1 MKKWIIDNLEILHT
15 FSCSSWAFS
24 LLIFWSSAMS
34 AAVSSSSESES
45 SSSSESSNGSSA
57 SKLFALALPGP
68 SNLALL
74 LELDWTEGL
83 EEDGRSLP
91 RIFLSVFSRLASL
104 SLSSNYIFKGYLII
118 RWKTL
123 TDLCCI
129 YINFIWIFLTSLLKS
144 RKSKSAGSLCP
155 RSLLFSDVCEGLKIN
170 FSYYMGDIDW
180 TKNYFSISVN
190 RMTKSQ

>member
-1 MKKWIIDNLEILHT
+1 MKKWIIDNFELLHT

-24 LLIFWSSAMS
+24 LLIFWSSAMR

-68 SNLALL
+68 SNLVLL

-104 SLSSNYIFKGYLII
+104 SLSSSYTLKRYLII
-118 RWKTL
+118 PKKTL
-123 TDLCCI
+123 ADFVVSISILFEFFLPHFWSRGKVNLLGHFVLVLYSLAMYVKVWKLI
-129 YINFIWIFLTSLLKS
+129 FHIIWDIF
-144 RKSKSAGSLCP
+144 
-155 RSLLFSDVCEGLKIN
+155 
-170 FSYYMGDIDW
+170 DW
-180 TKNYFSISVN
+180 TKNFN
-190 RMTKSQ
+190 RLTKS

>member
-1 MKKWIIDNLEILHT
+1 MKKWIIDNFEILHT
-15 FSCSSWAFS
+15 FSCSSCAFS
-24 LLIFWSSAMS
+24 LLIFWSSAIR

-57 SKLFALALPGP
+57 SKLFALVLPGP

-104 SLSSNYIFKGYLII
+104 SLSSNYILQRYLII
-118 RWKTL
+118 PWKAL
-123 TDLCCI
+123 TDFSYRISI
-129 YINFIWIFLTSLLKS
+129 YINCIWIVLTSLLKS

-155 RSLLFSDVCEGLKIN
+155 RSLFFSDVCEGLKII
-170 FSYYMGDIDW
+170 FSYYMGDIRLNKELIDW
-180 TKNYFSISVN
+180 LNLN
-190 RMTKSQ
+190 R

>member
-1 MKKWIIDNLEILHT
+1 MKRLIIDNFEILHT

-24 LLIFWSSAMS
+24 LLIFWSSAMR

-104 SLSSNYIFKGYLII
+104 SLSSSYTLKRYLII
-118 RWKTL
+118 PEKTL
-123 TDLCCI
+123 ADLSYRI
-129 YINFIWIFLTSLLKS
+129 LLYLYQFYS
-144 RKSKSAGSLCP
+144 
-155 RSLLFSDVCEGLKIN
+155 N
-170 FSYYMGDIDW
+170 FSYL
-180 TKNYFSISVN
+180 TFEVAEK
-190 RMTKSQ
+190 

>member
-1 MKKWIIDNLEILHT
+1 MERWIIDNLEILHT

-24 LLIFWSSAMS
+24 LLIFWSSAMR

-104 SLSSNYIFKGYLII
+104 SLSSSYTLKRYLII
-118 RWKTL
+118 PKKTVADFVGVVSISILFEFFLPHFWSRGKVNLLGHFVLVLYSLAMYVKVWKL
-123 TDLCCI
+123 I
-129 YINFIWIFLTSLLKS
+129 FHIIWDIF
-144 RKSKSAGSLCP
+144 
-155 RSLLFSDVCEGLKIN
+155 
-170 FSYYMGDIDW
+170 DW
-180 TKNYFSISVN
+180 TKNLIDWLNLN
-190 RMTKSQ
+190 R